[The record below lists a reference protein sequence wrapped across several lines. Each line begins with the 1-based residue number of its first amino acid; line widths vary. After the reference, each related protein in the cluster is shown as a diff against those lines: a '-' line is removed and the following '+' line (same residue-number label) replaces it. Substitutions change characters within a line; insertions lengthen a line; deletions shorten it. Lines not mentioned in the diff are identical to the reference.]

1 MSYENPEQFV
11 DKQSG
16 QHFRRMQES
25 ITKAAT
31 STIASYV
38 DTYKRNQIR
47 IQKITEEADKAAL
60 DAKNAV
66 FQTSSKNST
75 IQFQNIDKKF
85 SRLAELKKKNPN
97 MLTDKERN
105 FIRSMDT
112 IGTRMYSSLENT
124 TASSLAFKEQSGI
137 KPGAQGSNDQFRN
150 PDQYLTMSIMNGTIP
165 GSKEAVFEEDENGN
179 VVYSVVVKQGEK
191 EVGRVLN
198 KDMETTLFIDKVPNL
213 QPQLNEAIA
222 KAKAKLNIQS
232 EFSPA
237 YIKDGELAGKLMV
250 GVNGKGVAVSEE
262 VWNKALQAEIDLIV
276 LGLAENDKSSFHNNI
291 TRTKNTK
298 DDKGNIIKDDGKN
311 LWEYDKDLSSDQNT
325 NFTQELLKYAN
336 SEVEAV
342 KAKNKVLRKTK
353 APTTDSTKSQQKFN
367 DRVNFA
373 KETLNEINFL
383 MGDEKSQ
390 GSKNFTINK
399 KGAFLT
405 VLNKKRLASDSQ
417 IKNIEDIKPDFL
429 EQKLGEGMTDE
440 AATAAWEKASKDTE
454 LAYIRNGRIV
464 PVDLS
469 SSDAMNKSMLEL
481 LIPGIKP
488 LERDKLAKT
497 MKGNKS
503 VKINGFGGEV
513 VMDYS
518 QFEE

>member
-38 DTYKRNQIR
+38 DTYKKNQIR

-66 FQTSSKNST
+66 FQTASKNST

-112 IGTRMYSSLENT
+112 IGTRMYSALENT
-124 TASSLAFKEQSGI
+124 TASSLAFKEQSSI

-150 PDQYLTMSIMNGTIP
+150 PDQYQTMMIMNGKIP

-179 VVYSVVVKQGEK
+179 VVYSVVVKDGEK
-191 EVGRVLN
+191 RVVGRVLN

-213 QPQLNEAIA
+213 QPQLNDAIA

-276 LGLAENDKSSFHNNI
+276 LSLGRNEKSSFHNNV

-298 DDKGNIIKDDGKN
+298 NDKGDIVKDDLSN
-311 LWEYDKDLSSDQNT
+311 LWKYDEDLTPEQDT
-325 NFTQELLKYAN
+325 NFAQELLKYTN

-342 KAKNKVLRKTK
+342 KARNKVMLKDKDKKGSKFRYEFTEAMKAKDPIIRMGTGPNSMVWKFKTK
-353 APTTDSTKSQQKFN
+353 
-367 DRVNFA
+367 
-373 KETLNEINFL
+373 
-383 MGDEKSQ
+383 
-390 GSKNFTINK
+390 KN
-399 KGAFLT
+399 GEEGYEYQPP
-405 VLNKKRLASDSQ
+405 ASSV
-417 IKNIEDIKPDFL
+417 
-429 EQKLGEGMTDE
+429 TDE
-440 AATAAWEKASKDTE
+440 APKA
-454 LAYIRNGRIV
+454 IFV
-464 PVDLS
+464 PY
-469 SSDAMNKSMLEL
+469 
-481 LIPGIKP
+481 
-488 LERDKLAKT
+488 
-497 MKGNKS
+497 MKGK
-503 VKINGFGGEV
+503 KINFSELRAAMGLKGTKI
-513 VMDYS
+513 S
-518 QFEE
+518 N

>member
-47 IQKITEEADKAAL
+47 IQKIREEADKEAL

-66 FQTSSKNST
+66 FQTASKNST
-75 IQFQNIDKKF
+75 IQFQNINGKF
-85 SRLAELKKKNPN
+85 KRLAELKKKNPS

-112 IGTRMYSSLENT
+112 IGTRMYSALENT
-124 TASSLAFKEQSGI
+124 TASSLAFKEQSAI
-137 KPGAQGSNDQFRN
+137 KPGSQGSNDQFRN
-150 PDQYLTMSIMNGTIP
+150 PEQYQTMMIMNGKIP
-165 GSKEAVFEEDENGN
+165 GSKEAIFEEDENGN
-179 VVYSVVVKQGEK
+179 VVYSVVVKDADKK

-213 QPQLNEAIA
+213 QPQLNDAIA

-276 LGLAENDKSSFHNNI
+276 LGLGRNEKSSFHNNI

-298 DDKGNIIKDDGKN
+298 NDKGDIVKDDLSN
-311 LWEYDKDLSSDQNT
+311 LWKYDEDLTPEQDT
-325 NFTQELLKYAN
+325 NFAQELLKYAN
-336 SEVEAV
+336 SEIEAV
-342 KAKNKVLRKTK
+342 KARNKVMLK
-353 APTTDSTKSQQKFN
+353 AKESTTDPTKSQQKFN
-367 DRVNFA
+367 DKVNFA
-373 KETLNEINFL
+373 KETLNEINSL
-383 MGDEKSQ
+383 ISDEKSQ

-405 VLNKKRLASDSQ
+405 VLNKKRLDSDSQ

-454 LAYIRNGRIV
+454 LAYIRNGKIV

-488 LERDKLAKT
+488 LERDKLAKAI
-497 MKGNKS
+497 KGKE
-503 VKINGFGGEV
+503 GEIV
-513 VMDYS
+513 IDYS

>member
-16 QHFRRMQES
+16 QHFRRMQEN

-31 STIASYV
+31 STISSYV
-38 DTYKRNQIR
+38 DTYKRNQIK
-47 IQKITEEADKAAL
+47 IQKIREQADKEAL

-66 FQTSSKNST
+66 FQTASKNST
-75 IQFQNIDKKF
+75 IQFQNINGKF
-85 SRLAELKKKNPN
+85 KRLAELKKKNPS

-112 IGTRMYSSLENT
+112 IGTRMYSALENT
-124 TASSLAFKEQSGI
+124 TASSLAFKEQSSI
-137 KPGAQGSNDQFRN
+137 KPGSQGSNDEFRN
-150 PDQYLTMSIMNGTIP
+150 PDQYNTMMIMNGKIP
-165 GSKEAVFEEDENGN
+165 GRKEASYEEDENGN
-179 VVYSVVVKQGEK
+179 VVYSVKVYDGKGK
-191 EVGRVLN
+191 FVGDVIN
-198 KDMETTLFIDKVPNL
+198 KNIEETMFIDKVPNL
-213 QPQLNEAIA
+213 QPDINKAIE
-222 KAKAKLNIQS
+222 KAKAILNIES

-237 YIKDGELAGKLMV
+237 YIKDGELTGKLMV
-250 GVNGKGVAVSEE
+250 GVNNKGVGVS
-262 VWNKALQAEIDLIV
+262 ADLWEKTLKEQVELIAI
-276 LGLAENDKSSFHNNI
+276 GLDHNEKSSFHNNI

-298 DDKGNIIKDDGKN
+298 DDKGNIVKDDFST
-311 LWEYDKDLSSDQNT
+311 LWEYDQDLTSEQNT
-325 NFTQELLKYAN
+325 NFSQELLRYAN
-336 SEVEAV
+336 SEVESV
-342 KAKNKVLRKTK
+342 KAKNKVIRKAKT
-353 APTTDSTKSQQKFN
+353 PTTDPTKSQQKFN
-367 DRVNFA
+367 DRLNFA
-373 KETLNEINFL
+373 KETSNEINSL

-390 GSKNFTINK
+390 GNKNFTINK

-429 EQKLGEGMTDE
+429 EQKLEEGMTGE

-488 LERDKLAKT
+488 LERDKLAKA
-497 MKGNKS
+497 MKGKE
-503 VKINGFGGEV
+503 GEIV
-513 VMDYS
+513 IDYS